1 MHYELHARYS
11 NGVSI
16 QIKYLYICGRDL
28 FSHGYWSKRNRF
40 LASRIDDVKE
50 SQRKSSDKLKFSPI
64 ISVTNNQNRQVVCVK
79 NILVTEQST
88 VPILTVMSVGNS
100 IVILT
105 I

>member
-1 MHYELHARYS
+1 
-11 NGVSI
+11 
-16 QIKYLYICGRDL
+16 
-28 FSHGYWSKRNRF
+28 
-40 LASRIDDVKE
+40 
-50 SQRKSSDKLKFSPI
+50 
-64 ISVTNNQNRQVVCVK
+64 VK